1 LRDDLLNLGYGRSD
15 QRASAEPD
23 DPVATEAAM
32 TLPYETQRPIVSD
45 DILVVVVYLLYCVGY
60 FTGISALIGVIIAHV
75 KVDDTDPVLRSHYQF
90 QIRTFWIGLL
100 YLAIGIPL
108 CVVLIGIPILAWWLV
123 WSLIRIIKGIMSIN
137 EYKPIA
143 NPRSWV
149 FG

>member
-1 LRDDLLNLGYGRSD
+1 MAGATNGRS
-15 QRASAEPD
+15 QSPTIS
-23 DPVATEAAM
+23 VATEAAM
-32 TLPYETQRPIVSD
+32 TLPYETERPIVSD
-45 DILVVVVYLLYCVGY
+45 NILAVVVYLLYCVGY

-75 KVDDTDPVLRSHYQF
+75 KIHDTDPVLRSHYQF

-108 CVVLIGIPILAWWLV
+108 CMVLIGIPVLVWWLL
-123 WSLIRIIKGIMSIN
+123 WSLIRIIKGIISVN

-143 NPRSWV
+143 NPRSWL

>member
-1 LRDDLLNLGYGRSD
+1 MAGATNRRSG
-15 QRASAEPD
+15 SPTIT
-23 DPVATEAAM
+23 VATEAAI

-45 DILVVVVYLLYCVGY
+45 DTLAAAVYLLYGVGY

-75 KVDDTDPVLRSHYQF
+75 KVDDAEPVLRSHYRF

-108 CVVLIGIPILAWWLV
+108 CVALIGIPILGWWFI
-123 WSLIRIIKGIMSIN
+123 WSLIRIVKGILLLT
-137 EYKPIA
+137 EHKPIV
-143 NPRSWV
+143 NPGSWL